1 MILLSSFSRSAR
13 RALAVLALGAVL
25 AGCSSTSQ
33 VSPAGTDTF
42 AIKVQGTDS
51 ASESAEDLRNKLK
64 GQFQA
69 KAQQV
74 TDDHHYERY
83 ELVSFEVDR
92 EQKGG
97 ATVPVGRGTIHCF
110 R

>member
-1 MILLSSFSRSAR
+1 MILQSFFSRAAR
-13 RALAVLALGAVL
+13 RLGAAVALGVAL
-25 AGCSSTSQ
+25 AGCSTTSQ
-33 VSPAGTDTF
+33 VTPAGADTY
-42 AIKVQGTDS
+42 AITVQGTDS

-83 ELVSFEVDR
+83 ELVSFEVAR
-92 EQKGG
+92 EPKGG
-97 ATVPVGRGTIHCF
+97 GTVPIGRGTIHCF
-110 R
+110 H